1 MTSRIEAQ
9 VERFAPGF
17 RDRIL
22 GRSAMGPAAM
32 EHHNPN
38 YVGGDINGG
47 AADLRQ
53 LFTRPVARLTPSA
66 TPLAGVFIC
75 SSSTPPGGGVHG
87 MCGVHAAQ
95 AALRHLEKTRR

>member
-1 MTSRIEAQ
+1 MTDRIERQ

-17 RDRIL
+17 RERIL
-22 GRSAMGPAAM
+22 ARSALGPA
-32 EHHNPN
+32 ELEQHDPN

-47 AADLRQ
+47 VLDLRQ

-66 TPLAGVFIC
+66 TPLPGVFIC

-87 MCGVHAAQ
+87 MCGFHAAT
-95 AALRHLEKTRR
+95 AALRHLERRAT